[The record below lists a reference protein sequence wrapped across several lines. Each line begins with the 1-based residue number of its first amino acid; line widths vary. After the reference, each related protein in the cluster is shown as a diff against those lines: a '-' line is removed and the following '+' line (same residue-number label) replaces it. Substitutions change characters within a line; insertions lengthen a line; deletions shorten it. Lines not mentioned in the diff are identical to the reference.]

1 MTTGERIKKL
11 RKKRRLTQSELAK
24 EIGISRSYMSEIES
38 DKRNMSI
45 KTLTKIATGLDIS
58 LSFLLD

>member
-11 RKKRRLTQSELAK
+11 RKDRGLTQSELAK